1 VKSHIY
7 QIASV
12 LTIVLSFVPTLIVLV
27 KKLWRATP
35 FQLFAIYWIMNGIIN
50 TIVLTPLFSKAA
62 LESIIV
68 VYNALDVPVMAF
80 ALCQSTTS
88 ARLKKLMRIGFGAFI
103 AYELFCLMRHGLHYE
118 ALKYSMGIGVVMLM
132 VVIVWQIILFLQQM
146 EYATREKALLYIL
159 GSLLFQYGMYLVVY
173 VFDYFVKDL
182 PDQVDK
188 FLIYYTASIIS
199 LVIANY
205 GLMLKGLNKKPDPPA
220 SGRGELKKSFWG
232 QQFREK
238 TAQ

>member
-1 VKSHIY
+1 VS
-7 QIASV
+7 
-12 LTIVLSFVPTLIVLV
+12 
-27 KKLWRATP
+27 
-35 FQLFAIYWIMNGIIN
+35 
-50 TIVLTPLFSKAA
+50 
-62 LESIIV
+62 
-68 VYNALDVPVMAF
+68 
-80 ALCQSTTS
+80 
-88 ARLKKLMRIGFGAFI
+88 
-103 AYELFCLMRHGLHYE
+103 HGLHYE

-132 VVIVWQIILFLQQM
+132 VAIVWQIVLFLQQM

-220 SGRGELKKSFWG
+220 SGRGELKKSFWA
-232 QQFREK
+232 QQFRER

>member
-12 LTIVLSFVPTLIVLV
+12 LTIVLSLVPTLIVSV
-27 KKLWRATP
+27 KNLWRATP
-35 FQLFAIYWIMNGIIN
+35 FQLFAIYWLMNAIIN
-50 TIVLTPLFSKAA
+50 VIILLPLFNKAT
-62 LESIIV
+62 LETMIV
-68 VYNALDVPVMAF
+68 VFNALDVPIMAC
-80 ALCQSTTS
+80 ALYLSTTS
-88 ARLKKLMRIGFGAFI
+88 VKLRKWMRFGFGAFI
-103 AYELFCLMRHGLHYE
+103 AYELVCLAQYGFHYR
-118 ALKYSMGIGVVMLM
+118 ALKYSMGIGVIMLM
-132 VVIVWQIILFLQQM
+132 VVIVWQIILFLRQM

-199 LVIANY
+199 LVIANC
-205 GLMLKGLNKKPDPPA
+205 GLLLKGIDKKPDAPVNT
-220 SGRGELKKSFWG
+220 RG
-232 QQFREK
+232 
-238 TAQ
+238 